1 MVPKSALGKAVY
13 YALAQKAKLTACLE
27 SGDIPL
33 DNNIAENAIR
43 PYVIGRKAWLFCDS
57 ESGAIAST
65 NIYSL
70 VETAKINGKEPHAYL
85 THIYERLPLATI
97 IEDIEALLPWNVDL
111 TPKV

>member
-1 MVPKSALGKAVY
+1 MY

-85 THIYERLPLATI
+85 THIYERLPLATTV
-97 IEDIEALLPWNVDL
+97 EDIEALLPWNVDL